1 MDIAIRVEGLG
12 KRYTINRTAAA
23 TTLREQMTSGIAR
36 LFGQRSDV
44 GELLPHDEAE
54 PRTAE
59 QEYWALKDVSFE
71 VMSGERIGIIGQ
83 NGAGKST
90 LLKILSRVT
99 SPTEGRIEIRGKVS
113 SLLEVGTGF
122 HPELT
127 GRENIYLNGAILG
140 MSRQEIRK
148 KLDQIVSFS
157 GVERF
162 IDTPVKHYS
171 SGMYVR
177 LAFSVSAWLDPDI
190 LILDEVLSV
199 GDQAFQRKCA
209 ERMRELTREGRTV
222 VVVSHS
228 MATINQMCQRALYLE
243 RGRVISFDA
252 VQEATVEYQRDVVQE
267 IEQHQEGPWHRS
279 HIEIPDDRIEVLTE
293 RKGEAEL
300 LSASI
305 HVVGKDPADVLP
317 MDAPLHVEMHYRLL
331 RDLPFPVVPN
341 FHLFDEFGGRIL
353 ITMPEQLP
361 SSAAGDYVAICVLP
375 AYTLNFGRF
384 IMMVALSSFTEQ
396 PQVHFAATETLR
408 FEITEDGVQD
418 PRRHGFRQHL
428 PGFTRARLDWIYQA
442 S

>member
-1 MDIAIRVEGLG
+1 MDLAIRVESLG

-23 TTLREQMTSGIAR
+23 TTLREQVTSGIAR
-36 LFGQRSDV
+36 LLGQRSDV
-44 GELLPHDEAE
+44 GELLPHDEAD
-54 PRTAE
+54 PRSPE

-71 VMSGERIGIIGQ
+71 VMTGERIGIIGQ

-99 SPTEGRIEIRGKVS
+99 SPTEGRVEIRGKVS

-199 GDQAFQRKCA
+199 GDQAFQRKCG

-222 VVVSHS
+222 IVVSHS
-228 MATINQMCQRALYLE
+228 MATVNQMCQKALYLE

-252 VQEATVEYQRDVVQE
+252 VQDATVEYQRDVVE
-267 IEQHQEGPWHRS
+267 
-279 HIEIPDDRIEVLTE
+279 
-293 RKGEAEL
+293 
-300 LSASI
+300 
-305 HVVGKDPADVLP
+305 
-317 MDAPLHVEMHYRLL
+317 
-331 RDLPFPVVPN
+331 
-341 FHLFDEFGGRIL
+341 
-353 ITMPEQLP
+353 
-361 SSAAGDYVAICVLP
+361 
-375 AYTLNFGRF
+375 
-384 IMMVALSSFTEQ
+384 
-396 PQVHFAATETLR
+396 
-408 FEITEDGVQD
+408 
-418 PRRHGFRQHL
+418 
-428 PGFTRARLDWIYQA
+428 
-442 S
+442 